1 MSDVGGRDLS
11 VLRHQR
17 EATRYRILVEIAE
30 RQPAVSQRE
39 VADAIGVTTQA
50 VSDYVGDLVEEGFV
64 RKGGRGRYRV
74 TKEGVDWLISRT
86 DELRAFTE
94 HVAAE
99 VVGEVDVEAAIAVD
113 RIEEGQAVGLTMRDG
128 VLHAAADEAGSSTAR
143 AVTDAEPGEAVG
155 VTDFEGLLDYEPGA
169 VTVLQM
175 PPITA
180 GPRIDS
186 ALLEEHLDGDR
197 RVAVAGTEALALV
210 RAAGVEPDLR
220 FGTPVAVQEAAARGL
235 PILLVAVAGEV
246 SSHVDRLREQG
257 LEYRVV
263 ELGGGR
269 FPAGEPVRPAGCGP
283 PHLEAFTGNRGRKR
297 PSAGAD
303 DAGLLSGGRV
313 GFDEWSRTSRR
324 RFPSSSPRTS
334 TSSPG
339 WSTGCASPSGSAGT
353 GCPSSPASTGTRS
366 TTGSTG
372 VWTAS

>member
-1 MSDVGGRDLS
+1 MSDAGGRDLS

-113 RIEEGQAVGLTMRDG
+113 RIEEGQTVGLSMRDG
-128 VLHAAADEAGSSTAR
+128 VLHAAAGDGGGSTGR
-143 AVTDAEPGEAVG
+143 AVTDADPGEAVG
-155 VTDFEGLLDYEPGA
+155 VTDFDGLLDYEPGT
-169 VTVLQM
+169 VTVLQI
-175 PPITA
+175 PSITTGGRLDPA
-180 GPRIDS
+180 VVRDYID
-186 ALLEEHLDGDR
+186 DDD

-210 RAAGVEPDLR
+210 RGAGVAPDLR

-235 PILLVAVAGEV
+235 SILLVAVDGEV
-246 SSHVDRLREQG
+246 STHTDRLREQG
-257 LEYRVV
+257 LAYDVV
-263 ELGGGR
+263 ELEGR
-269 FPAGEPVRPAGCGP
+269 
-283 PHLEAFTGNRGRKR
+283 
-297 PSAGAD
+297 
-303 DAGLLSGGRV
+303 
-313 GFDEWSRTSRR
+313 
-324 RFPSSSPRTS
+324 
-334 TSSPG
+334 
-339 WSTGCASPSGSAGT
+339 
-353 GCPSSPASTGTRS
+353 
-366 TTGSTG
+366 
-372 VWTAS
+372 